1 LQLTEVV
8 GRVPDFAKSVE
19 TLLNFNYFVPSFKSH
34 LSAPKKKNVGKV
46 SFLGFIVASNNL
58 GVCADVNYGNAA
70 KKI

>member
-1 LQLTEVV
+1 M
-8 GRVPDFAKSVE
+8 E

-46 SFLGFIVASNNL
+46 SFLGFIVTSNNL